1 MNGTSLLL
9 SDANGIYIPQM
20 FCQGYALD
28 KWGLDP
34 DGWAAQTCLLGPYGP
49 DYWEAWDQILQN
61 AEFYNLGFKFRL
73 WQDGDL
79 WAYCPELMTDEERK
93 NFGFEEAA

>member
-9 SDANGIYIPQM
+9 SDANGVYIPQM

-34 DGWAAQTCLLGPYGP
+34 DGWAVQCCLLGPYEP
-49 DYWEAWDQILQN
+49 DYWEAWDQILN
-61 AEFYNLGFKFRL
+61 HAVFDDRGHKFSL
-73 WQDGDL
+73 MHDGDL
-79 WAYCPELMTDEERK
+79 HAICPPLMTREEREA
-93 NFGFEEAA
+93 FGFEEAY